1 MKILFLS
8 AWCPLPADNGSK
20 LRIAQLLRG
29 LAARHR
35 VDLLS
40 FAPQPPDQASLETMR
55 ALCGEVELLLETPF
69 ADRPVGRL
77 AGLLSPRPRSVVANH
92 SPAMEAAV
100 RRRAGHSYD
109 LVIASQLHMAPYALL
124 LPDTPRVLEEVEL
137 AIIREQFADAPSA
150 RARLRYGLT
159 WWKTRSYV
167 AGLLRSFGGATVVSE
182 RERELL
188 RPLAP
193 AGLPLAV
200 VPNGVDVAACAG
212 DYGPPEPDVLIYPGA
227 VSYHANRQA
236 VAFFAAEVL
245 PHIRAKRPAAR
256 LRVTGRASPQEIAT
270 LPADPGLEFTGYLED
285 VRPAVA
291 RAWAEVVPLRT
302 GGGTRLKVL
311 EALALGTP
319 LVSTSKGV
327 EGLDLLAGREVLLAD
342 TPADFAAQTLRLL
355 ADPSLRTELST
366 QGRLAATRYDWSHS
380 VTALEE
386 LVERVGANKR

>member
-29 LAARHR
+29 LAANHT
-35 VDLLS
+35 VDLLA
-40 FAPQPPDQASLETMR
+40 FAPQPPDAASLATMQ
-55 ALCGEVELLLETPF
+55 AFCGEVELLPETPF
-69 ADRPVGRL
+69 AGRATGRL
-77 AGLLSPRPRSVVANH
+77 AGLLSTKPRSVVANH

-100 RRRAGHSYD
+100 RRRAGRGYD

-124 LPDTPRVLEEVEL
+124 LPATPRVLEEVEL
-137 AIIREQFADAPSA
+137 AIIHEQFAAAPSA

-167 AGLLRSFGGATVVSE
+167 AGLLRQFQGATVVSE

-227 VSYHANRQA
+227 ISYHANHEA

-245 PHIRAKRPAAR
+245 PRIRAQRPAAR
-256 LRVTGRASPQEIAT
+256 LRVTGRASPAEIAS
-270 LPADPGLEFTGYLED
+270 LPAGPGLEFTGYLED

-327 EGLDLLAGREVLLAD
+327 EGLGLEPEREVLLAD
-342 TPADFAAQTLRLL
+342 TPASFAAQTLVLL
-355 ADPSLRTELST
+355 TNPALRAVLSA
-366 QGRLAATRYDWSHS
+366 QGRRAAARFDWGHS
-380 VTALEE
+380 VAALGE
-386 LVERVGANKR
+386 LVEQVFQKD

>member
-20 LRIAQLLRG
+20 LRIARLLRG

-40 FAPQPPDQASLETMR
+40 FAPQPPDAASLAAMR
-55 ALCGEVELLLETPF
+55 ALCGEVELLHETPF
-69 ADRPVGRL
+69 AGRPVGRL
-77 AGLLSPRPRSVVANH
+77 AGLLSPQPRSVVANH

-100 RRRAGHSYD
+100 RRRAGRGYD
-109 LVIASQLHMAPYALL
+109 LVVASQLHMAPYALL

-137 AIIREQFADAPSA
+137 AIIREQYAAAPSA

-167 AGLLRSFGGATVVSE
+167 AGLLRRFQGVTVVSE
-182 RERELL
+182 HERDLL

-193 AGLPLAV
+193 ARLPLV
-200 VPNGVDVAACAG
+200 VVSNGVDVAACAG
-212 DYGPPEPDVLIYPGA
+212 NYGPPEPDVLIYPGA
-227 VSYHANRQA
+227 VSYHANREA

-245 PHIRAKRPAAR
+245 PRIRAQRPAAR
-256 LRVTGRASPQEIAT
+256 LRVTGRASPAEIAA
-270 LPADPGLEFTGYLED
+270 LPAGPGLEFTGYLED

-319 LVSTSKGV
+319 LVSTGKGV
-327 EGLDLLAGREVLLAD
+327 EGLDLAAGREVLLAD

-355 ADPSLRTELST
+355 ADQGLRAELAA
-366 QGRLAATRYDWSHS
+366 QGRRAAARHDWVHS
-380 VTALEE
+380 VAALDE
-386 LVERVGANKR
+386 LVERAGAG